1 MIYTIHRDPS
11 HRTSPPHRTS
21 PRPSGARPWD
31 AELIYFDGYRNIGFE
46 NPEIDYTNKVPSVVE
61 FVGNLE
67 AMKWSDFP
75 YTDRPYL
82 IMSRKMLDVLLS
94 IQPFKYRIYPTLM
107 YSYEIDELVRS
118 ALDGTRTDYHVEDP
132 SLFTEK
138 FIIMQLAETIDVLD
152 EDNIILDSRI
162 LKLPGAPEIK
172 NPKETITA
180 AETGLWYFPDSYVK
194 HYEFTR
200 EEKDLPPVFTT
211 SKTSYFFTEA
221 AVHALEANNIRGVE
235 FRHIPQQLVKAL

>member
-1 MIYTIHRDPS
+1 MIYTIHRDVSHFPS
-11 HRTSPPHRTS
+11 PLRRGD
-21 PRPSGARPWD
+21 RNWD
-31 AELIYFDGYRNIGFE
+31 AELIYFDGYRDAGLR
-46 NPEIDYTNKVPSVVE
+46 NPDIDYTDRVPPVIE

-67 AMKWSDFP
+67 VLEWSDFP
-75 YTDRPYL
+75 SVSPSL
-82 IMSRKMLDVLLS
+82 LMISKKMLDVLLS
-94 IQPFKYRIYPTLM
+94 VQTFKYRIYPTLV
-107 YSYEIDELVRS
+107 YSYEIEELVRY
-118 ALDGTRTDYHVEDP
+118 AFDGTRTDYHVEDL
-132 SLFTEK
+132 SLFSDK
-138 FIIMQLAETIDVLD
+138 FIIMQLTETTDVLD

-162 LKLPGAPEIK
+162 LKLPGVPKIK

-221 AVHALEANNIRGVE
+221 AVRALEANNIRGAE
-235 FRHIPQQLVKAL
+235 FHPIPQKAAAPP